1 MMRRIVGI
9 AASVGILVGLGSQ
22 APAAAQPEPVDDLT
36 AVRTAFG
43 AGLPVG
49 ALTPQSVLE
58 TLGRVAAGV
67 PRASYFPRSVQLA
80 EGVVQPFLYDTSASD
95 CLLPNAL
102 GDDSIGVAQA
112 IAGPA
117 VDTSLP
123 TPVIPPGTV
132 NVLFSGL
139 GTSTSSPFRGDPMT
153 VSWLNLNTMRSGTA
167 PLFQE
172 RPADGPRAL
181 SNTVETGRGTVVFLV
196 SGSMIDNTSR
206 DLPACDFAPVVGVV
220 QA

>member
-1 MMRRIVGI
+1 MIRRIVGI

-22 APAAAQPEPVDDLT
+22 AAAAAQPVPVDDLT

-49 ALTPQSVLE
+49 TLTAQSALE

-67 PRASYFPRSVQLA
+67 PRASYFPRSAHLV
-80 EGVVQPFLYDTSASD
+80 EGAVQPFLYDTSASD
-95 CLLPNAL
+95 CLLPAAL

-112 IAGPA
+112 VAGPA

-139 GTSTSSPFRGDPMT
+139 GTSMSSPHRGDPMT

-167 PLFQE
+167 PLYQE
-172 RPADGPRAL
+172 RPADSPRTL
-181 SNTVETGRGTVVFLV
+181 SNTIETGRGTVVFLI
-196 SGSMIDNTSR
+196 SGSMLDNTSR